1 MKKLDIRCNP
11 GGSYKFRCTL
21 WFGKKRKGIRK
32 TFGLHTYDF
41 AEAERRA
48 FLLVRVFKNLRIWN
62 PGQVPSKTNITLAS
76 LEKASQLALFKRE
89 NQEPKPEVDNI
100 PHEPEN

>member
-32 TFGLHTYDF
+32 TFGLKTYDL

-48 FLLVRVFKNLRIWN
+48 FLLVQVFKNLRIWN
-62 PGQVPSKTNITLAS
+62 PGQVPTKTSITPAS
-76 LEKASQLALFKRE
+76 IERVSQLALFKRE
-89 NQEPKPEVDNI
+89 SQEPKQEVDNL
-100 PHEPEN
+100 PKEPEN